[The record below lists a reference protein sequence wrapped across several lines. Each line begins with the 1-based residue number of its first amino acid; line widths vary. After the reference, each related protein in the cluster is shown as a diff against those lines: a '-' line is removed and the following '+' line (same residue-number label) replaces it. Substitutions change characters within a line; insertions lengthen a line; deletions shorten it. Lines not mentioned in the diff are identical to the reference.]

1 MSEQPPSQDL
11 NFKFEVILDKEKETD
26 IQRIKRWI
34 AKQAPPWNTILEYLF
49 SFIEKWYWDT
59 KVQVT
64 MDDVDRQAKEIVE
77 QWNEEEKETKAPII
91 TSKPSEIEGLDEIR
105 IRAPWVGDSG
115 ESDWLA
121 EKPESWY
128 QGPLELSQTIEE
140 RTKRR
145 PRNSQQE

>member
-1 MSEQPPSQDL
+1 MSEQLPSQDL
-11 NFKFEVILDKEKETD
+11 NFKFEVVLDKEKETD

-77 QWNEEEKETKAPII
+77 QWNEEEKETQAPII
-91 TSKPSEIEGLDEIR
+91 TSKPSEVEGLDEIR
-105 IRAPWVGDSG
+105 IRAPWVRDSG

-121 EKPESWY
+121 ERPENWY

-140 RTKRR
+140 RIEGGQ
-145 PRNSQQE
+145 RNSKDK

>member
-1 MSEQPPSQDL
+1 MSEQLPSQDL
-11 NFKFEVILDKEKETD
+11 NFKFEVVLDKDKETD

-77 QWNEEEKETKAPII
+77 QWNEEEKETQAPII
-91 TSKPSEIEGLDEIR
+91 TSKPSEVEGLDEIR
-105 IRAPWVGDSG
+105 IRAPWVRDSG

-121 EKPESWY
+121 ERPENWY

-140 RTKRR
+140 RIEGGQ
-145 PRNSQQE
+145 RNSKDK

>member
-1 MSEQPPSQDL
+1 MSEQLPSQDL
-11 NFKFEVILDKEKETD
+11 NFKFEVVLDKEKETD

-77 QWNEEEKETKAPII
+77 QWNEEEKETQAPII
-91 TSKPSEIEGLDEIR
+91 TSKPSEVEGLDEIR
-105 IRAPWVGDSG
+105 IRAPWVRNSG

-121 EKPESWY
+121 ERPENWY

-140 RTKRR
+140 RIEGGQ
-145 PRNSQQE
+145 RNSKDK

>member
-91 TSKPSEIEGLDEIR
+91 TSKPSEVEGLDEIR

>member
-91 TSKPSEIEGLDEIR
+91 TSKPSEVEGLDEIR
-105 IRAPWVGDSG
+105 IRAPWVRDSG

-121 EKPESWY
+121 ERPESWY

>member
-1 MSEQPPSQDL
+1 MSEQLPSQDL
-11 NFKFEVILDKEKETD
+11 NFKFEVVLDKDKETD

-49 SFIEKWYWDT
+49 SFVEKWYWDT

-77 QWNEEEKETKAPII
+77 QWNEEEKETQAPII
-91 TSKPSEIEGLDEIR
+91 TSKPSEVEGLDEIR
-105 IRAPWVGDSG
+105 IRAPWVRDSG

-121 EKPESWY
+121 ERPENWY

-140 RTKRR
+140 RIEGGQ
-145 PRNSQQE
+145 RNSKDK